1 MREEIPQQ
9 LYDEAALLNA
19 RIFRVGNDWNAVIA
33 WADSWIER
41 LDVFPNELVEISLG
55 GSSKDSGARA
65 ALAQLAL
72 KGRLEVRGIL
82 QKTLQELEA
91 GANPFELLA
100 DLYPLIHGT
109 FLAGGL
115 EFVLDVP
122 DTLVSALY
130 RLNFVAEEIDETG
143 WNPMEGAEAQ
153 SYLREQ
159 MQIELAQ
166 ALAELD

>member
-1 MREEIPQQ
+1 MSGEAPQQ

-19 RIFRVGNDWNAVIA
+19 RIFHVGNDWNAVIA

-41 LDVFPNELVEISLG
+41 LDVFPDELVEISLG
-55 GSSKDSGARA
+55 GSRKDSGARA

-72 KGRLEVRGIL
+72 KGRLDVRVIL
-82 QKTLQELEA
+82 RKALQELDA

-109 FLAGGL
+109 FIAGGL
-115 EFVLDVP
+115 KFVLDVSDP
-122 DTLVSALY
+122 LVAALY
-130 RLNFVAEEIDETG
+130 RLDFITEEIDETG
-143 WNPMEGAEAQ
+143 WNPIEGAEAQ

-166 ALAELD
+166 VLAQIE